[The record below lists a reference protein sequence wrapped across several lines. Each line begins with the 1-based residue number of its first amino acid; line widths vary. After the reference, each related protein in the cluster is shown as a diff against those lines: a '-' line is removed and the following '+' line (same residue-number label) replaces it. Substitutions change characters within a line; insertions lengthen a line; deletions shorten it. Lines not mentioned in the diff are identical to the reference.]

1 MKILLLALIFV
12 ANGVY
17 SLQAQ
22 TSIDLRTQVKNVD
35 FSNADWTRTSK
46 TGTTLPT
53 LCQIGESFFKSDAAP
68 GQNLYGC
75 SATNIWSLQS
85 GTAGAP
91 GVPGAPGP
99 QGPPGAG
106 SGGAFAVAITRTNA
120 TTLTVSLAG
129 VTLKINGIPVTFSQD
144 STLAVQPSQTGTVR
158 VYVSAGAGGTAAGT
172 VTVANTMATP
182 PVCTGCTVVSGTSYP
197 TPAIEIATWDSANG
211 AWNATATAIPQDS
224 RQATRFI
231 AGSNVTI
238 SNGSEGVTVSSLS
251 NVGPAGPTGATG
263 LTGAPGVNG
272 APGATGPPGSGQGL
286 WPFTY
291 RVHDS
296 PLGWVTSRGS
306 TTSWRYW
313 TLQLVHGSDSTEG
326 FNVALPPTVDATK
339 NLLVHI
345 PYELDA
351 NTGVTFWGVTKKC
364 VHAGTVLYYPQTFDA
379 EVTGIGSTPAAIN
392 GYGFVDIL
400 VPMAGCNGGDNM
412 QVKVTRHGASASDTS
427 TGTAWTTDFLLTIP
441 TT

>member
-1 MKILLLALIFV
+1 MKILLLALILV
-12 ANGVY
+12 ANGLY

-35 FSNADWTRTSK
+35 FSNADWTRPSK

-53 LCQIGESFFKSDAAP
+53 VCQVGESFFKSDAAP

-85 GTAGAP
+85 G
-91 GVPGAPGP
+91 VPGAAGPPGP
-99 QGPPGAG
+99 QGPPGTG
-106 SGGAFAVAITRTNA
+106 GGGAFAVAITRTNA

-144 STLAVQPSQTGTVR
+144 STVVVQPSQTGTAR
-158 VYVSAGAGGTAAGT
+158 IYVSAGAGGTAAGT
-172 VTVANTMATP
+172 VTIANTMAVP
-182 PVCTGCTVVSGTSYP
+182 PVCTGCTVISGTSYP

-211 AWNATATAIPQDS
+211 AWNATATALPQDS

-231 AGSNVTI
+231 AGPNVTI
-238 SNGSEGVTVSSLS
+238 SNGSEGISVAAIS
-251 NVGPAGPTGATG
+251 NVGPAGPMGAAG
-263 LTGAPGVNG
+263 PPGANGING

-296 PLGWVTSRGS
+296 AVATPFTRGS

-313 TLQLVHGSDSTEG
+313 TIQMVHGSDTTEG

-339 NLLVHI
+339 NLVVHI
-345 PYELDA
+345 PYELDTT
-351 NTGVTFWGVTKKC
+351 TGVTFWGVAKKC
-364 VHAGTVLYYPQTFDA
+364 VHAGAVMYYAQAFDT
-379 EVTGIGSTPAAIN
+379 EVTGIGSTPTAVN

-400 VPMAGCNGGDNM
+400 VPMAGCSGGDNM
-412 QVKVTRHGASASDTS
+412 QVKVTRRGASAADTS
-427 TGTAWTTDFLLTIP
+427 TGVAWTTDFLLTIP